1 MILISSVKLEHKI
14 SENELTSWEK
24 TKYLIFM
31 VVVSSMSGPI
41 YVFTPSFGP
50 KPPPLN
56 MAISFFSS
64 IAFILISY
72 FGLKK
77 CYKTNKSIDDAYFI
91 ERFAI
96 LNVPMTIKF
105 SLFFLSVG
113 IAFALLSAYV
123 IERKEL
129 FPDSMF
135 YLFNVGGIIVSI
147 VYYIFLNRSFHRLA
161 FLMRKNNEP

>member
-1 MILISSVKLEHKI
+1 MILISSVKLEEKI
-14 SENELTSWEK
+14 SKNELTSWEK

-72 FGLKK
+72 FGLKR
-77 CYKTNKSIDDAYFI
+77 CYKTNKRIDDACFI

-105 SLFFLSVG
+105 FLFFFSVG
-113 IAFALLSAYV
+113 IPVALLSAY
-123 IERKEL
+123 IIDRKPL
-129 FPDSMF
+129 LPDSMF
-135 YLFNVGGIIVSI
+135 YLFSLTGIIISV
-147 VYYIFLNRSFHRLA
+147 VYYILLNRSFHRLA
-161 FLMRKNNEP
+161 LLMGKNNEP